1 MVALTVTAESSDGL
15 CKAAEAAWAAVGAT
29 CEISEAD
36 SRRRLATEWDLVMT
50 AQLPFDAV
58 IAADILAV
66 GAESFVNS
74 EAMVAAGGLLKV
86 EGFVEFCG
94 GLEWGAPKRE
104 SAGGAS

>member
-1 MVALTVTAESSDGL
+1 
-15 CKAAEAAWAAVGAT
+15 
-29 CEISEAD
+29 
-36 SRRRLATEWDLVMT
+36 MT